1 MCACWSD
8 FFFILSKLMRKDYL
22 IRLFYAAVGR
32 NLHMNVQGRSGEFLR
47 NCQAQIYLKFRQVKV
62 QEEFNFYFIVQKE
75 TRVCMRFSSF
85 ALNFFKTHL
94 GSDDAKGKNTILH
107 LLLQSSKVFQFFTSL
122 QKFFFV
128 YNIAHVY
135 HIIKNFQKQEKDLY
149 LLENTYTP
157 TIVHQKKCRNRKSA
171 QKDIKIDLRIQI

>member
-8 FFFILSKLMRKDYL
+8 IFFILSKIMRKDYL

-32 NLHMNVQGRSGEFLR
+32 NLHMNVKGRSGEFLR
-47 NCQAQIYLKFRQVKV
+47 NCQAQIYLKYRQVKV

-94 GSDDAKGKNTILH
+94 GSDDAKGKNTNLH

-122 QKFFFV
+122 QKFFLSARRVMRFKKRLLFMMLLFLIQLKKAKLS
-128 YNIAHVY
+128 NI
-135 HIIKNFQKQEKDLY
+135 E
-149 LLENTYTP
+149 P
-157 TIVHQKKCRNRKSA
+157 G
-171 QKDIKIDLRIQI
+171 